1 MKDYRMI
8 TLIVFILLF
17 VIQLV
22 NEMVLYEGNNNFG
35 SFSTKIVMIQT
46 SKAEMY

>member
-8 TLIVFILLF
+8 ILTILILLF

-22 NEMVLYEGNNNFG
+22 NGMVLYEGA
-35 SFSTKIVMIQT
+35 TTT
-46 SKAEMY
+46 SDHLVHKS